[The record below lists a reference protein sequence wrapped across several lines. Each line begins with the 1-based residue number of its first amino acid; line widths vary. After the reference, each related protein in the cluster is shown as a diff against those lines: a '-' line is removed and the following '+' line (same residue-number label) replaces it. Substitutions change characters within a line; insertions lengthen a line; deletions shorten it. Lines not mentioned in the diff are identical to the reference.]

1 MNSLSSKDKPAFVI
15 AITVTNSSIDFDLQF
30 EEKIDQEITA
40 LVSEEVRKME
50 EEYLR
55 RPIDSVLKIEIEN
68 RLWKFIRNNDL
79 NCLATNWK

>member
-1 MNSLSSKDKPAFVI
+1 MNSLSSTGKPAFVI
-15 AITVTNSSIDFDLQF
+15 VITVTDSSIDFDLQF
-30 EEKIDQEITA
+30 EEKIDEETTA

-68 RLWKFIRNNDL
+68 RLWKFIRNNNLD
-79 NCLATNWK
+79 CLATKWK

>member
-1 MNSLSSKDKPAFVI
+1 MNSLNSTDKPAFVI

-30 EEKIDQEITA
+30 KEKIDEETTA

>member
-1 MNSLSSKDKPAFVI
+1 MNSLNSTDKPAFVI

-30 EEKIDQEITA
+30 KEKIDEETTA

-68 RLWKFIRNNDL
+68 RLRKFIRNNNLD
-79 NCLATNWK
+79 CLATKWK

>member
-1 MNSLSSKDKPAFVI
+1 MNSLSSTGKPAFVI
-15 AITVTNSSIDFDLQF
+15 VITVTDSSIDFDLQF